1 MRNEGLGSWP
11 LRRSRLSPDKVAL
24 TFGGRTTT
32 YRELDDRVTRLAHGL
47 NGLGVGSGDRVALLS
62 GNHPAY
68 LEALFAAGLLGA
80 IFVPL
85 NARLTAAEIEYSLRD
100 CGASVLIHSA
110 AAAEIARD
118 AAQAVDLRVRVV
130 LDGPDDHGAPGYE
143 ELLAAAAA
151 QRIDEPVGRED
162 PCFIMYTS
170 GTTGRP
176 KGVVLTHGNIVFA
189 ALNAV
194 IDLDLHSD
202 EIALVCA
209 PLFHTAA
216 LDMVALPTLLKGG
229 NVLIEPGFDAGRVLE
244 VIDHDRVT
252 YAFAVP
258 TMLDQMTA
266 HDSWPGTDLSG
277 IRRIL
282 VGAAPVPPRTL
293 RTYTERGVKMCQ
305 GYGLTEAGPG
315 TLVLTPD
322 NAERKLG
329 TAGVPHFFTDVRI
342 VDADGREVAPGAS
355 GEIQI
360 SGPNVMRHYWNNPQ
374 ATTDAFADGRWFRS
388 GDVGTA
394 DADGFVTIVD
404 RLKDM
409 IISGGEN
416 IYPAEVEAAIL
427 DMPGV
432 TSCAVFGVPDR
443 KWGETGCAAI
453 TLAPGTEI
461 DHERLVDFLTPRL
474 AKYKIPKST
483 LVLDEIPR
491 NATGKIR
498 KDVLRARYPQ
508 GGNRLPSR
516 RAGD

>member
-1 MRNEGLGSWP
+1 M
-11 LRRSRLSPDKVAL
+11 SPDYTAL
-24 TFGGRTTT
+24 TFSGRGTT
-32 YRELDDRVTRLAHGL
+32 YRELDDRVTRLAHAL
-47 NGLGVGSGDRVALLS
+47 RDLGIGFGDRVALLS
-62 GNHPAY
+62 ANHPAY
-68 LEALFAAGLLGA
+68 LEALFASGVLGA
-80 IFVPL
+80 TFVPL
-85 NARLTAAEIEYSLRD
+85 NARLTAAEVEYALEDS
-100 CGASVLIHSA
+100 GTSVLIHSA
-110 AAAEIARD
+110 ELAATAM
-118 AAQAVDLRVRVV
+118 AASTAAKVSRRIV
-130 LDGPDDHGAPGYE
+130 LDGPGESGARNYE
-143 ELLAAAAA
+143 ELIAASATG
-151 QRIDEPVGRED
+151 RIDEPVGVDD

-189 ALNAV
+189 VMNVV

-202 EIALVCA
+202 EVALVCA

-229 NVLIEPGFDAGRVLE
+229 NVIIEPGFDAGRVLE
-244 VIDHDRVT
+244 ALDRDSVT
-252 YAFAVP
+252 FAFAVP
-258 TMLDQMTA
+258 TMLDQMAA
-266 HDSWPGTDLSG
+266 HPRWTGTDLSAL
-277 IRRIL
+277 RRML

-293 RTYTERGVKMCQ
+293 RIYAQRGVKMCQ

-342 VDADGREVAPGAS
+342 VDPDGGAVPAGER

-360 SGPNVMRHYWNNPQ
+360 SGPNVMSRYWNKPDET
-374 ATTDAFADGRWFRS
+374 AAAFADGTWLRS
-388 GDVGTA
+388 GDVGVA
-394 DADGFVTIVD
+394 DEEGFVSVVD

-427 DMPGV
+427 EMPGV
-432 TSCAVFGVPDR
+432 MSCAVFGVPDS
-443 KWGETGCAAI
+443 KWGEVGCAAV
-453 TLAPGTEI
+453 TLEDGAELDHDDLVQFLAPRI
-461 DHERLVDFLTPRL
+461 

-483 LVLDEIPR
+483 LALDEIPR

-498 KDVLRARYPQ
+498 KDLLRRQ
-508 GGNRLPSR
+508 FSS
-516 RAGD
+516 